1 MRRDGND
8 CDVCVIGCGGTGAVA
23 ASVLANA
30 GAKVIALE
38 AGPVWDPA
46 SLLPDELEGYAF
58 GNVLGP
64 KWNADQVRWLDPAT
78 GRLAAGLGLNM
89 MNGVGGSTL
98 HYAAHAWRF
107 HDDDFRARSGTV
119 DRYGPGKIPPGSTIA
134 DWPLSYY
141 DLEPY
146 YHKVEEAIGVAGIA
160 GVLAAEPP
168 ASPVSTG
175 EGNPF
180 EAPRAAGYPMPP
192 LRPHRFG
199 LRIADAAG
207 KLGYHPFIGPTAI
220 NSVPYGGR
228 PPTNYCG
235 FCLGHACRVDAKGS
249 PLVTMLPRAIWSGNL
264 EIVSDAEVLQLELDD
279 SERRVSR
286 VVYWH
291 EDGPRTCRATLFVLA
306 AYVFETVRLLL
317 LSPSAAFPRGL
328 LNRSGQVGRH
338 FMAHRF
344 DGLGCVFDDHLNRFA
359 GPQGQ
364 RMVIDDLN
372 GDNFDHSELG
382 FIRGGQ
388 IFAPNEFH
396 PIQDLSLIPPGVPAW
411 GAGYKRHVK
420 QYWDKTAILLTNV
433 ETLPYHANYLEL
445 DVSHPDSRGR
455 PLLRA
460 RAGSFANERRLV
472 NFLLTKMG
480 ELALAAGASRA
491 WPLRTMVIPSQH
503 DAGGTRM
510 GPDPSSSVVDRDG
523 KGHDLDNLYLTG
535 PSVFP
540 TSSGLNPSL
549 TAQALAWRTADAMLA
564 RL

>member
-1 MRRDGND
+1 M
-8 CDVCVIGCGGTGAVA
+8 A

-30 GAKVIALE
+30 GAKVVALE
-38 AGPVWDPA
+38 AGPVWDPT

-64 KWNADQVRWLDPAT
+64 KWNRDQVRWLDPAT
-78 GRLAAGLGLNM
+78 GRLGAGLGLNM

-107 HDDDFRARSGTV
+107 HEDDFRARSNTET
-119 DRYGPGKIPPGSTIA
+119 RYGRGKIPPGSTIA
-134 DWPLSYY
+134 DWPIAYS

-146 YHKVEEAIGVAGIA
+146 YSKVENAIGVAGAA
-160 GVLAAEPP
+160 GVIATEPRERAGAGP
-168 ASPVSTG
+168 
-175 EGNPF
+175 GNPF
-180 EAPRAAGYPMPP
+180 EAPRSDNYPMPA

-199 LRIADAAG
+199 LLMAEAART
-207 KLGYHPFIGPTAI
+207 LGYHPFVGPTAI
-220 NSVPYGGR
+220 NSVPYNGR

-235 FCLGHACRVDAKGS
+235 FCLGHACRIDAKGS
-249 PLVTMLPRAIWSGNL
+249 PLVTMLPPAIWSGNL
-264 EIVSDAEVLQLELDD
+264 EIVSDAEVLNLQLDA
-279 SERRVSR
+279 SERRVSKAT
-286 VVYWH
+286 YYH
-291 EDGPRTCRATLFVLA
+291 EGELKTCRAKFFVLA

-317 LSPSAAFPRGL
+317 LSASATFPRGL

-344 DGLGCVFDDHLNRFA
+344 DGLGCVFEEHLNRFA

-372 GDNFDHSELG
+372 GDNFDHSGLK

-388 IFAPNEFH
+388 VFAPNEFH
-396 PIQDLSLIPPGVPAW
+396 PIQDLSLIPPGIPQW
-411 GAGYKRHVK
+411 GPGYKQHIKR
-420 QYWDKTAILLTNV
+420 YWDKTAILLTNV

-445 DVSHPDSRGR
+445 DLSQRDGWQR

-472 NFLLTKMG
+472 SFLLEKMQ
-480 ELALAAGASRA
+480 ELALEAGARHA

-510 GPDPSSSVVDRDG
+510 GHDRSTSVVDGEG
-523 KGHDLDNLYLTG
+523 KGHDLDNLYIAG

-549 TAQALAWRTADAMLA
+549 TAQALAWRTADTMLA